1 MFVALVVLLWIS
13 LIIGTYA
20 TGNVAANWLV
30 CLLGAIL
37 LIRWR
42 RRRHL
47 SADTSLPTR
56 TSPIHASPRPVQA
69 TGAVAPRSR
78 PDHASNRRWR

>member
-1 MFVALVVLLWIS
+1 MFVAVIVLVWIS

-20 TGNVAANWLV
+20 TGNVVGNWLV
-30 CLLGAIL
+30 CLLGVIL
-37 LIRWR
+37 LIRRR

-56 TSPIHASPRPVQA
+56 TSPMHGSPRPVQA

-78 PDHASNRRWR
+78 PDHATNRRWR